1 MTNERG
7 GLTMMTRIVSLLATL
22 LLVPMMAAAGN
33 IYDNGP
39 QDIHENYAAYGL
51 SSTSWVSNTF
61 TVSTANPTITGLSIW
76 VWIFPGN
83 HNPTAQMIISSQ
95 ANGGGTVYFDQMV
108 QFTDSNCY
116 ADGFGFIHC
125 EETANW
131 NNGPALSNGTYWVT
145 LKNGS
150 FPSGDFI
157 YWDANAGA
165 GCQSPGCPSQAT
177 SPRGT
182 IPSETFTILGASG
195 GTKELGP
202 KTTSLLMFGAG
213 FVGLVGMVRRKLG

>member
-1 MTNERG
+1 
-7 GLTMMTRIVSLLATL
+7 MMTRIVSLLATL
-22 LLVPMMAAAGN
+22 LLVPMMVAAQT

-39 QDIHENYAAYGL
+39 QDIHENYGGYGL
-51 SSTSWVSNTF
+51 SSPTWVSNTF

-116 ADGFGFIHC
+116 ADGFGFSHC

-131 NNGPALSNGTYWVT
+131 NNGPALSNSTYWVT

-177 SPRGT
+177 SPLGT
-182 IPSETFTILGASG
+182 IPSETFTILGTGG
-195 GTKELGP
+195 GTKESSP

-213 FVGLVGMVRRKLG
+213 FLGVVGLVRKKIG